1 MSIRVLV
8 VDDDALIRTGLR
20 LILETRPEY
29 EVVGEAGDGEAAI
42 TQARALAP
50 DVVLMDV
57 QMPRM
62 DGLAATAEI
71 TSWES
76 APRVLILTTFE
87 LDEYVF
93 RALRAG
99 ASGFVLKRTP
109 AEDLLAAIST
119 VASGDALL
127 APSVTRRLIEA
138 FTAQPV
144 SREPD
149 PALMSELTAR
159 EVEIWRHLARG
170 ESNAEIA
177 QSLYLSTL
185 TVKTHVANL
194 LTKLNLRDRTQAVV
208 LAYESGLVVPGAAG
222 GPALPLE

>member
-71 TSWES
+71 AAWES

-119 VASGDALL
+119 VAAGDALL

-144 SREPD
+144 SRQPD
-149 PALMSELTAR
+149 PALMAELTAR

-194 LTKLNLRDRTQAVV
+194 LTKLGLRDRTQAVV

>member
-1 MSIRVLV
+1 VLV

-71 TSWES
+71 AAWES

-119 VASGDALL
+119 VAAGDALL

-144 SREPD
+144 SRQPD
-149 PALMSELTAR
+149 PALMAELTSR

-177 QSLYLSTL
+177 QSLHLSTL

-194 LTKLNLRDRTQAVV
+194 LTKLGLRDRTQAVV